1 MALHDTPANQVNI
14 LWVLESG
21 GQPSG
26 ARLIARRLHAYGTD
40 LTETTVR
47 YHLRMLDERG
57 LTRLVNRR
65 DGREITARGS
75 AELDGTA

>member
-1 MALHDTPANQVNI
+1 MALHDTPTNQVNI
-14 LWVLESG
+14 LRVLESG
-21 GQPSG
+21 SQPTG
-26 ARLIARRLHAYGTD
+26 ARVIARRLHAYGTD

-65 DGREITARGS
+65 DGRDITARGS
-75 AELDGTA
+75 VELNEIA